1 MSVPGID
8 CDSVVEFARGR
19 PLEFL
24 DVVIGVLLNRSASK
38 EQVCTTLVVSR
49 SVFTVEALGIVP
61 PPSPLFGK
69 YCDVVKGVMEADDD
83 ELRYHAAVSFAV
95 FAEYFLTVEK
105 KATILGDICQA
116 IVDGK
121 SAYLIA
127 LDVIVREMEVGPTG
141 SRMAITAVL
150 TVLNSSSTLVRMGL
164 EVIENTI
171 AFLAKNFDC
180 SGIWSVL
187 MELLQSPDYFENCLA
202 VFTASAKWQLKICGQ
217 DVLSVIVAKSL
228 EYGLANPSSQVHV
241 CEFLLRM
248 LRSFRELF
256 THDVLPGVVRL
267 ATQLIERDDLDL
279 TEQDAGSWGIALLQS
294 ILPAES
300 QFFAEMLV
308 SGMSSNSIS
317 PYLAAVLAYMLVDSD
332 ALRDMRVIT
341 QVVDSSLK
349 SRPRVVVIGL
359 ELIQL
364 LLEKEASL
372 PYHDI
377 INVCKTLLLVD
388 YASSAASV
396 ALFAVIQH
404 MDIVVDAFCQELLDL
419 SSKAPSPYTASAV
432 IDLITLCIPNM
443 SDVAG
448 FCGNLLRMLEHRMM
462 AIKETE
468 VMASFCY
475 LLIEAMKCSAF
486 SNDMIGAVLNL
497 FMALQDTD
505 ENYDS
510 ALKCIGRMAD
520 ICKDQIVIMVPPVM
534 EHVLRRAA
542 DFQSKQSFGAAL
554 FVWRCFIK
562 AGIDV
567 SSFVLPMQDIILQ
580 GTNSDVVENKS
591 TAFEAIA
598 LNMVFFPSLLLPAL
612 LAAEQACICATRT
625 NHPALMI
632 PIMRC
637 FNALMTYPTY
647 TLSPEAIEALRF
659 VLDEV
664 TSADTDCPGLNECQ
678 QRLGAQMSRH
688 TITFTQCSAAA
699 E

>member
-8 CDSVVEFARGR
+8 CDSVVEFARSR

-38 EQVCTTLVVSR
+38 EQVCTALVVSR

-61 PPSPLFGK
+61 PQSDLFGK
-69 YCDVVKGVMEADDD
+69 YCDAVKGMMEADDE

-105 KATILGDICQA
+105 KATILGEICQA
-116 IVDGK
+116 VVDGK

-150 TVLNSSSTLVRMGL
+150 NVLESPSPLTKLGL

-180 SGIWSVL
+180 SRIWSVL
-187 MELLQSPDYFENCLA
+187 MELLESANYFENCLA
-202 VFTASAKWQLKICGQ
+202 VFTASAKWQLKTCGQ
-217 DVLSVIVAKSL
+217 DVLSLLIAKSL
-228 EYGLANPSSQVHV
+228 EYGLANPLSEVHV

-279 TEQDAGSWGIALLQS
+279 TEQDVGSWGIALLQS
-294 ILPAES
+294 IVPNES
-300 QFFAEMLV
+300 QFFGEMLV
-308 SGMSSNSIS
+308 SGMSTNSIS
-317 PYLAAVLAYMLVDSD
+317 PYLAAVLAYLLVDND
-332 ALRDMRVIT
+332 MLRDMRVIT
-341 QVVDSSLK
+341 QVLDSSLK

-359 ELIQL
+359 ELLQL

-377 INVCKTLLLVD
+377 MNICKTLLLVD

-404 MDIVVDAFCQELLDL
+404 MDIVVDVFCQELLDL

-432 IDLITLCIPNM
+432 IDLITLCLPNI
-443 SDVAG
+443 SDVVG
-448 FCGNLLRMLEHRMM
+448 FCANILRMLEHRIL

-486 SNDMIGAVLNL
+486 SNDMVGAVLTL
-497 FMALQDTD
+497 FIALQETE

-520 ICKDQIVIMVPPVM
+520 ICKDQIIPMIPPVM

-542 DFQSKQSFGAAL
+542 DFQSKQSFGSAL

-567 SSFVLPMQDIILQ
+567 SSFVLPMQEIILQ
-580 GTNSDVVENKS
+580 GTNSDVIENKS

-598 LNMVFFPSLLLPAL
+598 LNMVFFPSLLLPTL
-612 LAAEQACICATRT
+612 PSSEQACICATRT
-625 NHPALMI
+625 NHTALMV

-647 TLSPEAIEALRF
+647 TLSPEAIESLHF
-659 VLDEV
+659 VLDEI
-664 TSADTDCPGLNECQ
+664 TSSDTDCPGLNECQ
-678 QRLGAQMSRH
+678 QRLDAQMSRH